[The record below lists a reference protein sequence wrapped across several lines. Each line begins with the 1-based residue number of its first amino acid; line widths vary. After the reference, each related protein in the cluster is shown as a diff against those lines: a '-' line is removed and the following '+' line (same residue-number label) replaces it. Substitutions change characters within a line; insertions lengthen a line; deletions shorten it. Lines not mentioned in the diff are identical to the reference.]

1 MKKIKNIELK
11 EKRGILHSTIQ
22 LNMTNVINNIHDG
35 DNMKNSNKVLIFSLF
50 LVLFIG
56 LSAVS
61 AADADDVIASDANP
75 DSGNLKAIDVKDN
88 SDASS
93 DIVSSANEEI
103 LADSGDTV
111 APISFSDLQSKVR
124 SSSKINLDSD
134 VTFKSGDSK
143 GGIMIAK
150 SVTINGNGHTI
161 DAKGKTRVFKVAGTL
176 TLTNVNIING
186 YMAGENGGA
195 ILNSGTLKLT
205 NSNFKNCKVTGSK
218 ISGGAIAGAGGGNI
232 VNCKFIKCSAPNL
245 GGAVYSNKLKFNKCD
260 FTSNTAGCGG
270 AIGGKAYIYNSNFKN
285 CKSTKTKST
294 ASKTDGGGACSGEFP
309 RVEGCTFTNC
319 KATNGGLGGAIRGTT
334 NTYNCKF
341 INCAAKEGG
350 AIRGKGTTVGCTF
363 EKCFATSKMGG
374 AIFTEKTTINKCKFI
389 ECSAKKSHA
398 GAVYVGNNAKITNC
412 KFTGCSAPKGF
423 GGAVY
428 GNGVVVKCTFNK
440 NKANGGGAV
449 SSYSLTVKSSTFTA
463 NSAYKGGA
471 AYNVK
476 SIVSCK
482 FSKNKATYGNNVYRG

>member
-75 DSGNLKAIDVKDN
+75 YSGNLKAIDVKDN

-176 TLTNVNIING
+176 TLTNVNIVNG

-205 NSNFKNCKVTGSK
+205 KCNFKNCKVTRSK

-232 VNCKFIKCSAPNL
+232 VNCKFEKCSAPNL

-285 CKSTKTKST
+285 CKSIKTKST

-319 KATNGGLGGAIRGTT
+319 KATNGGLGGALRGTT
-334 NTYNCKF
+334 NAYNCKF

-374 AIFTEKTTINKCKFI
+374 AIFTEKTTINKCDFI